1 MGMKRNRRKK
11 FPVLVIVLAAVLLLS
26 VGMGTTWALASL
38 KTAKV
43 ENSFAPAQV
52 SIVVNETFS
61 NGIKENVSVTNTG
74 SKNDPAVYVR
84 VKLLTYWYEQD
95 SDHIAAKSAWTPS
108 FTTGAD
114 WIKIGDY
121 YYYQKPVKATESTSN
136 LISSITLIE
145 EDGARQVLEVVAE
158 AIQSNPATAAI
169 ESWNIAVDANGH
181 IKESN

>member
-1 MGMKRNRRKK
+1 MGMKSNKRKN
-11 FPVLVIVLAAVLLLS
+11 FPVLVIVLVVVLLLS
-26 VGMGTTWALASL
+26 VGLGTTWALASL

-43 ENSFAPAQV
+43 ENSFTPAQV

-61 NGIKENVSVTNTG
+61 NDKKENVSVTNTG
-74 SKNDPAVYVR
+74 KANDPAVYVR

-158 AIQSNPATAAI
+158 AIQSNPPNAVT
-169 ESWNIAVDANGH
+169 ECWKVAVDSNGH